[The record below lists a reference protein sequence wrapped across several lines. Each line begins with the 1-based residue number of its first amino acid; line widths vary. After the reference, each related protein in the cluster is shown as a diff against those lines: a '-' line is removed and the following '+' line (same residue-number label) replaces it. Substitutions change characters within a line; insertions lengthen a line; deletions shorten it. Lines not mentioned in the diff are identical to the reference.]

1 MGSPQRQAV
10 YFTDMP
16 CISGSRAGSGMEHA
30 VADMAPAAVLGSA
43 GNRGDMA
50 SRMSR
55 VASRLSTASAQA
67 RLEIDEVNEGTPNG
81 I

>member
-1 MGSPQRQAV
+1 MVAL
-10 YFTDMP
+10 
-16 CISGSRAGSGMEHA
+16 CISGSRAGSGAEHV
-30 VADMAPAAVLGSA
+30 VADIPAAAAVGSA

-67 RLEIDEVNEGTPNG
+67 RLEIDEVN
-81 I
+81 